1 MATHPSS
8 SEDEGMATRMAASTG
23 YDGDGNTPVVDGG
36 VDLDAFINSDVGADQ
51 IVTSPPRGIFL
62 LFRYSDGLFRPSE

>member
-1 MATHPSS
+1 MAMATHLSW
-8 SEDEGMATRMAASTG
+8 MAALTG
-23 YDGDGNTPVVDGG
+23 DDYYY
-36 VDLDAFINSDVGADQ
+36 LDAFINSDVGADQ